1 MTARRQCSMYHTL
14 NAMGTEEADMKQQ
27 MQKKK
32 KTQHNKIPISHRCD
46 FNFMEQAGTLLLWET
61 MFS

>member
-1 MTARRQCSMYHTL
+1 MYHTL